1 MIASTTAFLAAGRF
15 GVAPTVARGTT
26 SDSLKLVE
34 RPNSAG
40 LITNDPA
47 GFNIVDVLALG
58 SLGHVVGVGIIMG
71 LKGTGN
77 L

>member
-1 MIASTTAFLAAGRF
+1 MTAIKAFGIAKHL
-15 GVAPTVARGTT
+15 
-26 SDSLKLVE
+26 SDKPLLC
-34 RPNSAG
+34 
-40 LITNDPA
+40 PA